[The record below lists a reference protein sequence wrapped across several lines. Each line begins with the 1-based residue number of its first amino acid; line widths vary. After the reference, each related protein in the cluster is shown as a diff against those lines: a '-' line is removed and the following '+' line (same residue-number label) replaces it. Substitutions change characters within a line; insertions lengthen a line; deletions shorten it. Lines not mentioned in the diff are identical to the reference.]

1 MIEYL
6 PRKDIEEL
14 LLKENQ
20 SKIPE
25 YDSQSQTFTRKP
37 VPWSLTPDLLS
48 EMSQTP
54 LCGFSNF

>member
-37 VPWSLTPDLLS
+37 VP
-48 EMSQTP
+48 
-54 LCGFSNF
+54 